1 MEPLNDFIK
10 ENVEKIRQYFR
21 DLIRVDDPE
30 DYLKVDKYV
39 ELTQKTK
46 PVILISLNEIYSTHK
61 LILQN
66 LNQLA
71 PSKEDAL
78 RVIIDEMGPDVP
90 EPVPQD
96 HNDDLQLTL
105 ERYGLQETSSIDAKE
120 PTGEQLFIQTRE
132 LLITAMSAIPMELI
146 EHATSFTEFLKA
158 AHEYAMGKRKQQLA
172 DQLNNIKNGIKT
184 LEPTFIRPDKDY
196 QVFLENV
203 QKELGSRSAIR
214 EQQRKEVKRLRQTL
228 ENLRKHQG
236 FLNDQ
241 LAQYTLYLQDAR
253 AKHYVLKSN
262 KANKGKVKDPQQQQ
276 KIGPFKFSYSQL
288 QKKGVIVDSTVP
300 PNRRKNVSFFI
311 SSDEVGIFDV
321 TAKIAGVTVEK
332 LQLELDD
339 LLERQFSGNVRL
351 ELENITLDVNMTIHL
366 INGFYKS

>member
-1 MEPLNDFIK
+1 MLK
-10 ENVEKIRQYFR
+10 KIRQYFR

-30 DYLKVDKYV
+30 DHLKVDKYV

-71 PSKEDAL
+71 PDREDIL
-78 RVIIDEMGPDVP
+78 HIVIDEMGPDVP
-90 EPVPQD
+90 EPVLQD
-96 HNDDLQLTL
+96 HNDDIQLTL
-105 ERYGLQETSSIDAKE
+105 ERYGLQETSAIDTKE

-132 LLITAMSAIPMELI
+132 LLITAMSSIPMELI
-146 EHATSFTEFLKA
+146 EHSTTFPEFLKA
-158 AHEYAMGKRKQQLA
+158 AQEYAMGKRKQQLA
-172 DQLNNIKNGIKT
+172 DQLHNIKNGIKN
-184 LEPTFIRPDKDY
+184 LEPTFIKSEKDY
-196 QVFLENV
+196 QAFLENV

-228 ENLRKHQG
+228 ENLRKHQA
-236 FLNDQ
+236 FLQEQ

-253 AKHYVLKSN
+253 AKHH
-262 KANKGKVKDPQQQQ
+262 APNKGKGKSKSKRKDKDDSLEQ
-276 KIGPFKFSYSQL
+276 KIGPFKFSYAQL

-311 SSDEVGIFDV
+311 SSDDVGVFDV

-339 LLERQFSGNVRL
+339 LLERQFAGNNRL
-351 ELENITLDVNMTIHL
+351 ELENITLDVNMTIHM

>member
-1 MEPLNDFIK
+1 
-10 ENVEKIRQYFR
+10 
-21 DLIRVDDPE
+21 
-30 DYLKVDKYV
+30 
-39 ELTQKTK
+39 
-46 PVILISLNEIYSTHK
+46 
-61 LILQN
+61 
-66 LNQLA
+66 
-71 PSKEDAL
+71 
-78 RVIIDEMGPDVP
+78 
-90 EPVPQD
+90 
-96 HNDDLQLTL
+96 
-105 ERYGLQETSSIDAKE
+105 
-120 PTGEQLFIQTRE
+120 
-132 LLITAMSAIPMELI
+132 
-146 EHATSFTEFLKA
+146 
-158 AHEYAMGKRKQQLA
+158 
-172 DQLNNIKNGIKT
+172 
-184 LEPTFIRPDKDY
+184 
-196 QVFLENV
+196 
-203 QKELGSRSAIR
+203 
-214 EQQRKEVKRLRQTL
+214 
-228 ENLRKHQG
+228 
-236 FLNDQ
+236 LNDQ